1 MTSDKSE
8 KIITFR
14 NILNYSLS
22 FILAGIFLYIAF
34 HDVHFEDVLEIASN
48 ANPFWMLIFILL
60 FYLGHIIRAYR
71 WKFILHSVKPD
82 TKFSHL
88 FGSLMIGYGVN
99 CITPKLGEFTR
110 AVLFG
115 KWEGL
120 SRSSMFGTIILERII
135 DIIAL
140 AFSVLVAIV
149 ISTENVRESFPWLL
163 TTVYISGALIII
175 FILFL
180 YFILKFE
187 EKFSRWIIQLLNR
200 FSHSL
205 ADKVAYIFSM
215 LTQGFF
221 SLKGRKNYYITFM
234 LSALIIIVY
243 AFTSYIGLIMLNMQL
258 IQPVTF
264 KMGWV
269 LMSIS
274 SIGVIIP
281 TPGSTGSYHTL
292 AKSTLVL
299 LYGFG
304 ETVSA
309 AYAFLTH
316 IISYIL
322 FILTSVIIYFLFY
335 KKKNIVANTDI
346 SKSQVEEL

>member
-1 MTSDKSE
+1 MTSDKSK
-8 KIITFR
+8 KILSFR
-14 NILNYSLS
+14 SFLNYFLS
-22 FILAGIFLYIAF
+22 FLLAVIFLYIAF
-34 HDVHFEDVLEIASN
+34 HDVDFDEVLEIASN
-48 ANPFWMLIFILL
+48 ANLFWMIIFISL
-60 FYLGHIIRAYR
+60 FYLGHLLRAYR
-71 WKFILHSVKPD
+71 WKFILLSVKPD

-99 CITPKLGEFTR
+99 CITPKLGEVTR

-115 KWEGL
+115 RWEGL
-120 SRSSMFGTIILERII
+120 SRSSMFGTVILERII

-140 AFSVLVAIV
+140 AVSVLIAII
-149 ISTENVRESFPWLL
+149 ISTENIRESFPWLL
-163 TTVYISGALIII
+163 TTLYVSAVLIFI

-180 YFILKFE
+180 YFILRYE
-187 EKFSRWIIQLLNR
+187 EKFSKWIIKLLNR
-200 FSHSL
+200 FSHSI

-221 SLKGRKNYYITFM
+221 SLKGRKNYYITFL

-243 AFTSYIGLIMLNMQL
+243 ALTSYVGLLMLNMQH

-264 KMGWV
+264 TMGWV

-299 LYGFG
+299 LYGFS

-322 FILTSVIIYFLFY
+322 FILTSVVIYFLFY
-335 KKKNIVANTDI
+335 KKNHSLAEI
-346 SKSQVEEL
+346 SKSQIEEL

>member
-1 MTSDKSE
+1 V
-8 KIITFR
+8 
-14 NILNYSLS
+14 
-22 FILAGIFLYIAF
+22 IFLYIAF
-34 HDVHFEDVLEIASN
+34 HDVDFNEVLEIAGN
-48 ANPFWMLIFILL
+48 ANLFWMIIFISL
-60 FYLGHIIRAYR
+60 FYLGHLLRAYR
-71 WKFILHSVKPD
+71 WKFILLSVKPD

-99 CITPKLGEFTR
+99 CITPKLGEVTR

-115 KWEGL
+115 RWEGL
-120 SRSSMFGTIILERII
+120 SRSSMFGTVILERII

-140 AFSVLVAIV
+140 AVSVLIAII
-149 ISTENVRESFPWLL
+149 ISTENIRESFPWLL
-163 TTVYISGALIII
+163 TTLYVSAVLIFI

-180 YFILKFE
+180 YFILRYE
-187 EKFSRWIIQLLNR
+187 EKFSKWIIKLLNR
-200 FSHSL
+200 FSHSI

-221 SLKGRKNYYITFM
+221 SLKGRKNYYITFL

-243 AFTSYIGLIMLNMQL
+243 ALTSYVGLLMLNMQH

-264 KMGWV
+264 TMGWI

-281 TPGSTGSYHTL
+281 TPGSTGSYHAL

-299 LYGFG
+299 LYGFS

-322 FILTSVIIYFLFY
+322 FILTSVVIYFLFN
-335 KKKNIVANTDI
+335 KKNHSLAEI
-346 SKSQVEEL
+346 SKSQIEEL

>member
-1 MTSDKSE
+1 MTSGKPGNNLS
-8 KIITFR
+8 FR
-14 NILNYSLS
+14 SILNYFLS
-22 FILAGIFLYIAF
+22 FLLAAVFLYIAF
-34 HDVHFEDVLEIASN
+34 HDVNISDVLEIAAN
-48 ANPFWMLIFILL
+48 ANILWMIIFISL
-60 FYLGHIIRAYR
+60 FYLGHLIRAYR
-71 WKFILHSVKPD
+71 WKFILHSVKSD
-82 TKFSHL
+82 TKFAHL
-88 FGSLMIGYGVN
+88 FGSLMIGYGIN
-99 CITPKLGEFTR
+99 CITPKLGEVTR

-120 SRSSMFGTIILERII
+120 SRSSMFGTVILERII

-140 AFSVLVAIV
+140 AFSVLVAII
-149 ISTENVRESFPWLL
+149 ISTENIRDSFPWLL
-163 TTVYISGALIII
+163 TTVYISGALILL

-180 YFILKFE
+180 YLILKYE
-187 EKFSRWIIQLLNR
+187 EKFSHWIIKLLNR

-221 SLKGRKNYYITFM
+221 SLKGRKNYYITFT
-234 LSALIIIVY
+234 LTALIIIVY
-243 AFTSYIGLIMLNMQL
+243 ALTSYVGLLMLNMQH
-258 IQPVTF
+258 IQPVTL

-322 FILTSVIIYFLFY
+322 FILTSVIVYFIFY
-335 KKKNIVANTDI
+335 KKNTTI
-346 SKSQVEEL
+346 SEISGSQVKET

>member
-1 MTSDKSE
+1 MTSDKSK
-8 KIITFR
+8 KILSFR
-14 NILNYSLS
+14 SFLNYFLS
-22 FILAGIFLYIAF
+22 FLLAVIFLYIAF
-34 HDVHFEDVLEIASN
+34 HDVDFNEVLEIAGN
-48 ANPFWMLIFILL
+48 ANLFWMIIFISL
-60 FYLGHIIRAYR
+60 FYLGHLLRAYR
-71 WKFILHSVKPD
+71 WKFILLSVKPD

-99 CITPKLGEFTR
+99 CITPKLGEVTR

-115 KWEGL
+115 RWEGL
-120 SRSSMFGTIILERII
+120 SRSSMFGTVILERII

-140 AFSVLVAIV
+140 AVSVLIAII
-149 ISTENVRESFPWLL
+149 ISTENIRESFPWLL
-163 TTVYISGALIII
+163 TTLYVSAVLIFI

-180 YFILKFE
+180 YFILRYE
-187 EKFSRWIIQLLNR
+187 EKFSKWIIKLLNR
-200 FSHSL
+200 FSHSI

-221 SLKGRKNYYITFM
+221 SLKGRKNYYITFL

-243 AFTSYIGLIMLNMQL
+243 ALTSYVGLLMLNMQH

-264 KMGWV
+264 TMGWI

-281 TPGSTGSYHTL
+281 TPGSTGSYHAL

-299 LYGFG
+299 LYGFS

-322 FILTSVIIYFLFY
+322 FILTSVVIYFLFN
-335 KKKNIVANTDI
+335 KKNHSLAEI
-346 SKSQVEEL
+346 SKSQIEEL

>member
-1 MTSDKSE
+1 MTSDKPE
-8 KIITFR
+8 KILSPR
-14 NILNYSLS
+14 NIINYSLS
-22 FILAGIFLYIAF
+22 FLLAGVFLYIAF
-34 HDVHFEDVLEIASN
+34 HDVSFNEVLEITAE
-48 ANPFWMLIFILL
+48 ANIFWMTVFIVL
-60 FYLGHIIRAYR
+60 FYTGHILRAYR
-71 WKFILHSVKPD
+71 WKYILNSVKSD

-88 FGSLMIGYGVN
+88 FNSLMIGYGIN
-99 CITPKLGEFTR
+99 CITPKLGEVTR

-120 SRSSMFGTIILERII
+120 SRSSMFGTVILERII

-140 AFSVLVAIV
+140 AVSVLIAII
-149 ISTENVRESFPWLL
+149 ISTENIRGSFPWLM
-163 TTVYISGALIII
+163 TTLYITSALIVL

-180 YFILKFE
+180 YLIFKYE
-187 EKFSRWIIQLLNR
+187 KKFSEWIIKLLNR

-205 ADKVAYIFSM
+205 ADKVTYIFSM

-221 SLKGRKNYYITFM
+221 SLKGRKNYYITFL
-234 LSALIIIVY
+234 LSALIIVVY
-243 AFTSYIGLIMLNMQL
+243 AATSYIGLLMLNMQN
-258 IQPVTF
+258 IQTVTF
-264 KMGWV
+264 TMGWV

-304 ETVSA
+304 ETISA

-322 FILTSVIIYFLFY
+322 FILTALVIYFILG
-335 KKKNIVANTDI
+335 KKSIALNNIPKTSTED
-346 SKSQVEEL
+346 L

>member
-1 MTSDKSE
+1 MTSDKPE
-8 KIITFR
+8 KILSPR
-14 NILNYSLS
+14 NIINYSLS
-22 FILAGIFLYIAF
+22 FLLAGVFLYIAF
-34 HDVHFEDVLEIASN
+34 HDVSFNEVLEITAE
-48 ANPFWMLIFILL
+48 ANIFWMIVFIVL
-60 FYLGHIIRAYR
+60 FYTGHILRAYR
-71 WKFILHSVKPD
+71 WKYILNSVKSD

-88 FGSLMIGYGVN
+88 FNSLMIGYGIN
-99 CITPKLGEFTR
+99 CITPKLGEVTR

-120 SRSSMFGTIILERII
+120 SRSSMFGTVILERII

-140 AFSVLVAIV
+140 AVSVLIAII
-149 ISTENVRESFPWLL
+149 ISTENIRGSFPWLM
-163 TTVYISGALIII
+163 TTLYITSALIVL

-180 YFILKFE
+180 YLIFKYE
-187 EKFSRWIIQLLNR
+187 KKFSEWIIKLLNR

-205 ADKVAYIFSM
+205 ADKVTYIFSM

-221 SLKGRKNYYITFM
+221 SLKGRKNYYITFL
-234 LSALIIIVY
+234 LSALIIVVY
-243 AFTSYIGLIMLNMQL
+243 AATSYIGLLMLNMQN
-258 IQPVTF
+258 IQTVTLT
-264 KMGWV
+264 MGWV

-304 ETVSA
+304 ETISA

-322 FILTSVIIYFLFY
+322 FILTALVIYFVLG
-335 KKKNIVANTDI
+335 KKSIAFNNIPKTSTED
-346 SKSQVEEL
+346 L

>member
-1 MTSDKSE
+1 MTSDKPE
-8 KIITFR
+8 KILSLR
-14 NILNYSLS
+14 NIINYSLS
-22 FILAGIFLYIAF
+22 FLLAGVFLYIAF
-34 HDVHFEDVLEIASN
+34 HDVSFNEVLEITAE
-48 ANPFWMLIFILL
+48 ANIFWMIVFIVL
-60 FYLGHIIRAYR
+60 FYTGHILRAYR
-71 WKFILHSVKPD
+71 WKYILNSVKSD

-88 FGSLMIGYGVN
+88 FNSLMIGYGIN
-99 CITPKLGEFTR
+99 CITPKLGEVTR

-120 SRSSMFGTIILERII
+120 SRSSMFGTVILERII

-140 AFSVLVAIV
+140 AVSVLIAII
-149 ISTENVRESFPWLL
+149 ISTENIRGSFPWLM
-163 TTVYISGALIII
+163 TTLYITSALIVL

-180 YFILKFE
+180 YLIFKYE
-187 EKFSRWIIQLLNR
+187 KKFSEWIIKLLNR

-205 ADKVAYIFSM
+205 ADKVTYIFSM

-221 SLKGRKNYYITFM
+221 SLKGRKNYYITFL
-234 LSALIIIVY
+234 LSALIIVVY
-243 AFTSYIGLIMLNMQL
+243 AATSYIGLLMLNMQN
-258 IQPVTF
+258 IQTVTLT
-264 KMGWV
+264 MGWV

-304 ETVSA
+304 ETISA

-322 FILTSVIIYFLFY
+322 FILTALVIYFVLG
-335 KKKNIVANTDI
+335 KKSIAFNNIPKTSTED
-346 SKSQVEEL
+346 L

>member
-1 MTSDKSE
+1 MTSDKAD
-8 KIITFR
+8 KILSLR
-14 NILNYSLS
+14 NIINYSLS
-22 FILAGIFLYIAF
+22 FLLAGVFLYIAF
-34 HDVHFEDVLEIASN
+34 HDVSFSEVLEITAE
-48 ANPFWMLIFILL
+48 ANIFWMIVFIVL
-60 FYLGHIIRAYR
+60 FYAGHILRAYR
-71 WKFILHSVKPD
+71 WKYILNSVKSD

-88 FGSLMIGYGVN
+88 FNSLMIGYGIN
-99 CITPKLGEFTR
+99 CITPKLGEVTR

-120 SRSSMFGTIILERII
+120 SRSSMFGTVILERII

-140 AFSVLVAIV
+140 AVSVLIAII
-149 ISTENVRESFPWLL
+149 ISTENIRGSFPWLM
-163 TTVYISGALIII
+163 TTLYITSALIVL

-180 YFILKFE
+180 YLILKYE
-187 EKFSRWIIQLLNR
+187 KKFSEWIIKLLNR

-221 SLKGRKNYYITFM
+221 SLKGRKNYYITFL

-243 AFTSYIGLIMLNMQL
+243 AATSYIGLLMLNMQN
-258 IQPVTF
+258 IQTVTF
-264 KMGWV
+264 TMGWV

-304 ETVSA
+304 ETISA

-322 FILTSVIIYFLFY
+322 FILTALVIYFVLG
-335 KKKNIVANTDI
+335 KKSIALNNIPKTSTED
-346 SKSQVEEL
+346 L

>member
-8 KIITFR
+8 KILSFR
-14 NILNYSLS
+14 SILNYFLS
-22 FILAGIFLYIAF
+22 FSLAGVFLYIAF
-34 HDVHFEDVLEIASN
+34 NDVNFNEVLDITTN
-48 ANPFWMLIFILL
+48 ANLFWMFIFILL

-71 WKFILHSVKPD
+71 WKYILHSVKPD

-88 FGSLMIGYGVN
+88 FSSLMIGYGVN
-99 CITPKLGEFTR
+99 CITPKLGEVTR

-120 SRSSMFGTIILERII
+120 SRSSMFGTVILERII

-140 AFSVLVAIV
+140 AVSVLIAIV
-149 ISTENVRESFPWLL
+149 ISTENIRESFPWLL
-163 TTVYISGALIII
+163 TTVYISATLIVL

-180 YFILKFE
+180 YLILKFE
-187 EKFSRWIIQLLNR
+187 QKFSEWIIKLLNR

-221 SLKGRKNYYITFM
+221 SLKGRKNYYITFA
-234 LSALIIIVY
+234 LSALIILVY
-243 AFTSYIGLIMLNMQL
+243 AITSYIGLLMLNMQT
-258 IQPVTF
+258 IQPVTL

-299 LYGFG
+299 LYGFS

-322 FILTSVIIYFLFY
+322 FILTAVVIYFLFY
-335 KKKNIVANTDI
+335 RSNNSLKEI
-346 SKSQVEEL
+346 SKTQIEES

>member
-1 MTSDKSE
+1 LTSDKSK
-8 KIITFR
+8 KILSFR
-14 NILNYSLS
+14 SFLNYFLS
-22 FILAGIFLYIAF
+22 FLLAVIFLYIAF
-34 HDVHFEDVLEIASN
+34 HDVDFNEVLEIAGN
-48 ANPFWMLIFILL
+48 ANLFWMIIFISL
-60 FYLGHIIRAYR
+60 FYLGHLLRAYR
-71 WKFILHSVKPD
+71 WKFILLSVKPD

-99 CITPKLGEFTR
+99 CITPKLGEVTR

-115 KWEGL
+115 RWEGL
-120 SRSSMFGTIILERII
+120 SRSSMFGTVILERII

-140 AFSVLVAIV
+140 AVSVLIAII
-149 ISTENVRESFPWLL
+149 ISTENIRESFPWLL
-163 TTVYISGALIII
+163 TTLYVSAVLIFI

-180 YFILKFE
+180 YFILRYE
-187 EKFSRWIIQLLNR
+187 EKFSKWIIKLLNR
-200 FSHSL
+200 FSHSI

-221 SLKGRKNYYITFM
+221 SLKGRKNYYITFL

-243 AFTSYIGLIMLNMQL
+243 ALTSYVGLLMLNMQH

-264 KMGWV
+264 TMGWI

-281 TPGSTGSYHTL
+281 TPGSTGSYHAL

-299 LYGFG
+299 LYGFS

-322 FILTSVIIYFLFY
+322 FILTSVVIYFLFN
-335 KKKNIVANTDI
+335 KKNHSLAEI
-346 SKSQVEEL
+346 SKSQIEEL

>member
-1 MTSDKSE
+1 M
-8 KIITFR
+8 IV
-14 NILNYSLS
+14 
-22 FILAGIFLYIAF
+22 FI
-34 HDVHFEDVLEIASN
+34 V
-48 ANPFWMLIFILL
+48 L
-60 FYLGHIIRAYR
+60 FYAGHIIRAYR
-71 WKFILHSVKPD
+71 WKYILNSVKSD

-88 FGSLMIGYGVN
+88 FNSLMIGYGIN
-99 CITPKLGEFTR
+99 CITPKLGEVTR

-120 SRSSMFGTIILERII
+120 SRSSMFGTVILERII

-140 AFSVLVAIV
+140 AVSVLIAII
-149 ISTENVRESFPWLL
+149 ISTENIRGSFPWLM
-163 TTVYISGALIII
+163 TTLYITSALIVL

-180 YFILKFE
+180 YLILKY
-187 EKFSRWIIQLLNR
+187 EKQFSEWIIKLLNR

-221 SLKGRKNYYITFM
+221 SLKGRKNYYITFL

-243 AFTSYIGLIMLNMQL
+243 AATSYIGLLMLNMQN

-264 KMGWV
+264 TMGWV

-304 ETVSA
+304 ETISA

-322 FILTSVIIYFLFY
+322 FILTALVIYFVLG
-335 KKKNIVANTDI
+335 KKSIVLNNIPKTSTED
-346 SKSQVEEL
+346 L

>member
-1 MTSDKSE
+1 MTSDKSK
-8 KIITFR
+8 KILSFR
-14 NILNYSLS
+14 SFLNYFLS
-22 FILAGIFLYIAF
+22 FLLAVIFLYIAF
-34 HDVHFEDVLEIASN
+34 HDVDFDEVLEIASN
-48 ANPFWMLIFILL
+48 ANLFWMIIFISL
-60 FYLGHIIRAYR
+60 FYLGHFLRAYR
-71 WKFILHSVKPD
+71 WKFILLSVKPD

-99 CITPKLGEFTR
+99 CITPKLGEVTR

-115 KWEGL
+115 RWEGL
-120 SRSSMFGTIILERII
+120 SRSSMFGTVILERII

-140 AFSVLVAIV
+140 AVSVLIAII
-149 ISTENVRESFPWLL
+149 ISTENIRESFPWLL
-163 TTVYISGALIII
+163 TTLYVSAVLIFI

-180 YFILKFE
+180 YFILRYE
-187 EKFSRWIIQLLNR
+187 EKFSKWIIKLLNR
-200 FSHSL
+200 FSHSI

-221 SLKGRKNYYITFM
+221 SLKGRKNYYITFL

-243 AFTSYIGLIMLNMQL
+243 AITSYVGLLMLNMQH

-264 KMGWV
+264 TMGWV

-299 LYGFG
+299 LYGFS
-304 ETVSA
+304 ETVGA

-322 FILTSVIIYFLFY
+322 FILTSVVIYFLFY
-335 KKKNIVANTDI
+335 KKNHSLAEI
-346 SKSQVEEL
+346 SKSQIEEL

>member
-1 MTSDKSE
+1 MTSDKSG
-8 KIITFR
+8 KILSFR
-14 NILNYSLS
+14 SILNYFLS
-22 FILAGIFLYIAF
+22 FLLAAVFLYIAF
-34 HDVHFEDVLEIASN
+34 NDVNFSDVLEITAN
-48 ANPFWMLIFILL
+48 ANLFWMMIFILL

-71 WKFILHSVKPD
+71 WKIILHSVKPD
-82 TKFSHL
+82 TKYAHL

-99 CITPKLGEFTR
+99 CVTPKLGELTR

-115 KWEGL
+115 RWEGL
-120 SRSSMFGTIILERII
+120 SRSSMFGTVILERII

-140 AFSVLVAIV
+140 AVSVLVAI
-149 ISTENVRESFPWLL
+149 IFSTENIRDSFPWLL
-163 TTVYISGALIII
+163 TTVYISGVLIIV
-175 FILFL
+175 FILLL
-180 YFILKFE
+180 YLILKFE
-187 EKFSRWIIQLLNR
+187 ERFSRWIIKILNR

-243 AFTSYIGLIMLNMQL
+243 ALTSYVGLLMLNMQH
-258 IQPVTF
+258 IQPVTL

-322 FILTSVIIYFLFY
+322 FILTAVIIYFLFY
-335 KKKNIVANTDI
+335 KKNLAVKEI
-346 SKSQVEEL
+346 SKSQV

>member
-1 MTSDKSE
+1 MTSDKSG
-8 KIITFR
+8 KILSFR
-14 NILNYSLS
+14 SILNYFLS
-22 FILAGIFLYIAF
+22 FLLAAVFLYIAF
-34 HDVHFEDVLEIASN
+34 NDVNFSDVLEITAN
-48 ANPFWMLIFILL
+48 ANLFWMMIFILL

-99 CITPKLGEFTR
+99 CITPKLGELTR

-120 SRSSMFGTIILERII
+120 SRSSMFGTVLLERII

-140 AFSVLVAIV
+140 AFSVLVAI
-149 ISTENVRESFPWLL
+149 IFSTENIRESFPWLL
-163 TTVYISGALIII
+163 TTVYIAGTLIIL

-187 EKFSRWIIQLLNR
+187 EGFSRWIIKILNR

-234 LSALIIIVY
+234 LSALIILVY
-243 AFTSYIGLIMLNMQL
+243 ALNSYVGLLMLNMQH
-258 IQPVTF
+258 IQPVTL

-322 FILTSVIIYFLFY
+322 FILTAVIIYFLFY
-335 KKKNIVANTDI
+335 KKNLAVTEI
-346 SKSQVEEL
+346 SQSQV

>member
-1 MTSDKSE
+1 MTSDKSG
-8 KIITFR
+8 KILSFR
-14 NILNYSLS
+14 SILNYFLS
-22 FILAGIFLYIAF
+22 FLLAAVFLYIAF
-34 HDVHFEDVLEIASN
+34 NDVNFSDVLEITAN
-48 ANPFWMLIFILL
+48 ANLFWMMIFILL

-71 WKFILHSVKPD
+71 WKIILHSVKPD

-99 CITPKLGEFTR
+99 CITPKLGELTR

-115 KWEGL
+115 RWEGL
-120 SRSSMFGTIILERII
+120 SRSSMFGTVLLERII

-140 AFSVLVAIV
+140 AVSVFVAIV
-149 ISTENVRESFPWLL
+149 ISTENIRDSFPWLL
-163 TTVYISGALIII
+163 KTVYIAGALIIL

-180 YFILKFE
+180 YFILKYE
-187 EKFSRWIIQLLNR
+187 EKFSQWIIKLLNR

-243 AFTSYIGLIMLNMQL
+243 ALTSYVGLLMLNMQH
-258 IQPVTF
+258 IQPVTL

-322 FILTSVIIYFLFY
+322 FILTAVIIYFLFY
-335 KKKNIVANTDI
+335 KKNLAVKEI
-346 SKSQVEEL
+346 SKSKV

>member
-8 KIITFR
+8 KI
-14 NILNYSLS
+14 LS
-22 FILAGIFLYIAF
+22 FKSIVNYFLSFLLAGVFLYIAF
-34 HDVHFEDVLEIASN
+34 HDVSFSEVLKITGE
-48 ANPFWMLIFILL
+48 ANIFWMVIFIIL
-60 FYLGHIIRAYR
+60 FYLGHILRAYR
-71 WKFILHSVKPD
+71 WKYILNSVKPD

-99 CITPKLGEFTR
+99 CITPKLGELTR

-120 SRSSMFGTIILERII
+120 SRSSMFGTVILERII

-140 AFSVLVAIV
+140 AFSVLIALV
-149 ISTENVRESFPWLL
+149 ISTENIRGSFPWLM
-163 TTVYISGALIII
+163 TTLYITSALIVL

-180 YFILKFE
+180 YLILKYE
-187 EKFSRWIIQLLNR
+187 EKFSKWVVTILNR

-205 ADKVAYIFSM
+205 ADKIAYIFSM

-221 SLKGRKNYYITFM
+221 SLKGRKNYYITLL

-243 AFTSYIGLIMLNMQL
+243 AANSYVGLLMLNMQN

-264 KMGWV
+264 TMGWV

-299 LYGFG
+299 LYGFR
-304 ETVSA
+304 ETIGA

-322 FILTSVIIYFLFY
+322 FIFSALVIYFVFY
-335 KKKNIVANTDI
+335 KKSVEITEL
-346 SKSQVEEL
+346 SKSPTEEL

>member
-1 MTSDKSE
+1 MTSDKPE
-8 KIITFR
+8 KILSLR
-14 NILNYSLS
+14 NIINYSLS
-22 FILAGIFLYIAF
+22 FLLAGIFLYIAF
-34 HDVHFEDVLEIASN
+34 HDVSFSEVLEITAE
-48 ANPFWMLIFILL
+48 ANIFWMIVFIVL
-60 FYLGHIIRAYR
+60 FYAGHIIRAYR
-71 WKFILHSVKPD
+71 WKYILNSVKSD

-88 FGSLMIGYGVN
+88 FNSLMIGYGIN
-99 CITPKLGEFTR
+99 CITPKLGEVTR

-120 SRSSMFGTIILERII
+120 SRSSMFGTVILERII

-140 AFSVLVAIV
+140 AVSVLIAII
-149 ISTENVRESFPWLL
+149 ISTENIRGSFPWLM
-163 TTVYISGALIII
+163 TTLYITSALIVL

-180 YFILKFE
+180 YLILKY
-187 EKFSRWIIQLLNR
+187 EKQFSEWIIKLLNR

-221 SLKGRKNYYITFM
+221 SLKGRKNYYITFL

-243 AFTSYIGLIMLNMQL
+243 AATSYIGLLMLNMQN

-264 KMGWV
+264 TMGWV

-304 ETVSA
+304 ETISA

-322 FILTSVIIYFLFY
+322 FILTALVIYFVLG
-335 KKKNIVANTDI
+335 KKSIVLNNIPKTSTED
-346 SKSQVEEL
+346 L

>member
-1 MTSDKSE
+1 MTSDKPE
-8 KIITFR
+8 KILSLR
-14 NILNYSLS
+14 NIINYSLS
-22 FILAGIFLYIAF
+22 FLLAGIFLYIAF
-34 HDVHFEDVLEIASN
+34 HDVSFSEVLEITAE
-48 ANPFWMLIFILL
+48 ANIFWMIVFIVL
-60 FYLGHIIRAYR
+60 FYAGHIIRAYR
-71 WKFILHSVKPD
+71 WKYILNSVKSD

-88 FGSLMIGYGVN
+88 FNSLMIGYGIN
-99 CITPKLGEFTR
+99 CITPKLGEVTR

-120 SRSSMFGTIILERII
+120 SRSSMFGTVILERII

-140 AFSVLVAIV
+140 AVSVLIAII
-149 ISTENVRESFPWLL
+149 ISTENIRGSFPWLM
-163 TTVYISGALIII
+163 TTLYITSALIVL

-180 YFILKFE
+180 YLILKY
-187 EKFSRWIIQLLNR
+187 EKQFSEWIIKLLNR

-221 SLKGRKNYYITFM
+221 SLKGRKNYYITFL

-243 AFTSYIGLIMLNMQL
+243 AATSYIGLLMLNMQN

-264 KMGWV
+264 TMGWV

-304 ETVSA
+304 ETISA

-322 FILTSVIIYFLFY
+322 FILTALVIYFILG
-335 KKKNIVANTDI
+335 KKSIVLNNIPKTSTED
-346 SKSQVEEL
+346 L

>member
-1 MTSDKSE
+1 MTSDKSK
-8 KIITFR
+8 KILSFR
-14 NILNYSLS
+14 SFLNYFLS
-22 FILAGIFLYIAF
+22 FLLAVIFLYIAF
-34 HDVHFEDVLEIASN
+34 HDVDFDEVLEIASN
-48 ANPFWMLIFILL
+48 ANLFWMIIFISL
-60 FYLGHIIRAYR
+60 FYLGHLLRAYR
-71 WKFILHSVKPD
+71 WKFILLSVKPD

-99 CITPKLGEFTR
+99 CITPKLGEVTR

-115 KWEGL
+115 RWEGL
-120 SRSSMFGTIILERII
+120 SRSSMFGTVILERII

-140 AFSVLVAIV
+140 ASSVLIAII
-149 ISTENVRESFPWLL
+149 ISTENIRESFPWLL
-163 TTVYISGALIII
+163 TTLYVSAVLIFI

-180 YFILKFE
+180 YFILRYE
-187 EKFSRWIIQLLNR
+187 EKFSKWIIKLLNR
-200 FSHSL
+200 FSHSM

-221 SLKGRKNYYITFM
+221 SLKGRKNYYITFL

-243 AFTSYIGLIMLNMQL
+243 ALTSYVGLLMLNMQH

-264 KMGWV
+264 TMGWV

-299 LYGFG
+299 LYGFS

-322 FILTSVIIYFLFY
+322 FILTSVVIYFLFY
-335 KKKNIVANTDI
+335 KKNHSLAEI
-346 SKSQVEEL
+346 SKSQIEEL

>member
-1 MTSDKSE
+1 MS
-8 KIITFR
+8 FR
-14 NILNYSLS
+14 SFLNYLLS
-22 FILAGIFLYIAF
+22 FLLAVIFLYIAF
-34 HDVHFEDVLEIASN
+34 HDVDFDEVLEIASN
-48 ANPFWMLIFILL
+48 ANLFWMIIFISL
-60 FYLGHIIRAYR
+60 FYLGHLLRAYR
-71 WKFILHSVKPD
+71 WKFILLSVKPD

-99 CITPKLGEFTR
+99 CITPKLGEVTR

-115 KWEGL
+115 RWEGL
-120 SRSSMFGTIILERII
+120 SRSSMFGTVILERII

-140 AFSVLVAIV
+140 AVSVLIAII
-149 ISTENVRESFPWLL
+149 ISTENIRESFPWLL
-163 TTVYISGALIII
+163 TTLYVSAVLIFI

-180 YFILKFE
+180 YFILRYE
-187 EKFSRWIIQLLNR
+187 EKFSKWIIKILNR

-221 SLKGRKNYYITFM
+221 SLKGRKNYYITFL

-243 AFTSYIGLIMLNMQL
+243 ALTSYVGLLMLNMQH

-264 KMGWV
+264 TMGWV

-299 LYGFG
+299 LYGFS

-322 FILTSVIIYFLFY
+322 FILTSVVIYFLFY
-335 KKKNIVANTDI
+335 KKNHSLAEI
-346 SKSQVEEL
+346 SKNQIEEL

>member
-8 KIITFR
+8 KILSFR
-14 NILNYSLS
+14 SFLNYFLS
-22 FILAGIFLYIAF
+22 FLLAGIFLYIAF
-34 HDVHFEDVLEIASN
+34 HDVNFGEVLEIASN
-48 ANPFWMLIFILL
+48 ANLFWMMIFISL

-71 WKFILHSVKPD
+71 WKFILQSVKTD

-88 FGSLMIGYGVN
+88 FGSLMMGYGVN
-99 CITPKLGEFTR
+99 CITPKLGEVTR

-115 KWEGL
+115 RWEGL
-120 SRSSMFGTIILERII
+120 SRSSMFGTVILERII

-140 AFSVLVAIV
+140 AVSVLIAIL
-149 ISTENVRESFPWLL
+149 ISAENIRDSFPWLL
-163 TTVYISGALIII
+163 TTLYVAAILIFI

-180 YFILKFE
+180 YFILRFE
-187 EKFSRWIIQLLNR
+187 EKFSKWIVILLSR
-200 FSHSL
+200 FSQTIAEKL
-205 ADKVAYIFSM
+205 AYIFSM

-221 SLKGRKNYYITFM
+221 SLKGRKNYYITFL

-243 AFTSYIGLIMLNMQL
+243 ALTSYIGLLMLNMQN

-264 KMGWV
+264 TMGWV

-299 LYGFG
+299 LYGFS

-322 FILTSVIIYFLFY
+322 FILTSVVIYFLFF
-335 KKKNIVANTDI
+335 KNNGSLKEI
-346 SKSQVEEL
+346 SKTHIEEL

>member
-1 MTSDKSE
+1 MTSDKPE
-8 KIITFR
+8 KILSPR
-14 NILNYSLS
+14 NIINYSLS
-22 FILAGIFLYIAF
+22 FLLAGVFLYIAF
-34 HDVHFEDVLEIASN
+34 HDVSFNEVLEITAE
-48 ANPFWMLIFILL
+48 ANIFWMIVFIVL
-60 FYLGHIIRAYR
+60 FYTGHILRAYR
-71 WKFILHSVKPD
+71 WKYILNSVKSD

-88 FGSLMIGYGVN
+88 FNSLMIGYGIN
-99 CITPKLGEFTR
+99 CITPKLGEVTR

-120 SRSSMFGTIILERII
+120 SRSSMFGTVILERII

-140 AFSVLVAIV
+140 AVSVLIAII
-149 ISTENVRESFPWLL
+149 ISTENIRGSFPWLM
-163 TTVYISGALIII
+163 TTLYITSALIVL

-180 YFILKFE
+180 YLILKYE
-187 EKFSRWIIQLLNR
+187 KKFSEWIIKLLNR

-205 ADKVAYIFSM
+205 ADKVTYIFSM

-221 SLKGRKNYYITFM
+221 SLKGRKNYYITFL
-234 LSALIIIVY
+234 LSALIIVVY
-243 AFTSYIGLIMLNMQL
+243 AATSYIGLLMLNMQN
-258 IQPVTF
+258 IQTVTF
-264 KMGWV
+264 TMGWV

-304 ETVSA
+304 ETISA

-322 FILTSVIIYFLFY
+322 FILTALVIYFVLG
-335 KKKNIVANTDI
+335 KKSIALNNIPKTSTED
-346 SKSQVEEL
+346 L

>member
-1 MTSDKSE
+1 MTSDKAD
-8 KIITFR
+8 KILSFR
-14 NILNYSLS
+14 NIINYSLS
-22 FILAGIFLYIAF
+22 FLLAGIFLYVAF
-34 HDVHFEDVLEIASN
+34 HDVSFSEVLEITAE
-48 ANPFWMLIFILL
+48 ADLFWMIVFIIL
-60 FYLGHIIRAYR
+60 FYAAHILRALR
-71 WKFILHSVKPD
+71 WKYILNSVKSD
-82 TKFSHL
+82 TKFAHL
-88 FGSLMIGYGVN
+88 FNSLMIGYGVN
-99 CITPKLGEFTR
+99 CITPKLGEVTR

-120 SRSSMFGTIILERII
+120 SRSSMFGTVILERII

-140 AFSVLVAIV
+140 AVSVLIAII
-149 ISTENVRESFPWLL
+149 ISTENIRGSFPWLM
-163 TTVYISGALIII
+163 TTLYITSALIVL

-180 YFILKFE
+180 YLILKYE
-187 EKFSRWIIQLLNR
+187 KKFSEWIVKLLNR

-221 SLKGRKNYYITFM
+221 SLKGRKNYYITLL

-243 AFTSYIGLIMLNMQL
+243 AATSYIGLLMLNMQN

-264 KMGWV
+264 TMGWV

-304 ETVSA
+304 ETISA

-322 FILTSVIIYFLFY
+322 FILTALVIYFVLG
-335 KKKNIVANTDI
+335 KKSIALNNVPKTSTED
-346 SKSQVEEL
+346 L

>member
-1 MTSDKSE
+1 
-8 KIITFR
+8 
-14 NILNYSLS
+14 
-22 FILAGIFLYIAF
+22 
-34 HDVHFEDVLEIASN
+34 
-48 ANPFWMLIFILL
+48 
-60 FYLGHIIRAYR
+60 
-71 WKFILHSVKPD
+71 
-82 TKFSHL
+82 
-88 FGSLMIGYGVN
+88 VN
-99 CITPKLGEFTR
+99 CVTPKLGELTR

-115 KWEGL
+115 RWEGL
-120 SRSSMFGTIILERII
+120 SRSSMFGTVILERII

-140 AFSVLVAIV
+140 AVSVLVAI
-149 ISTENVRESFPWLL
+149 IFSTENIRDSFPWLL
-163 TTVYISGALIII
+163 TTVYISGALIIL
-175 FILFL
+175 FILLL
-180 YFILKFE
+180 YLILKFE
-187 EKFSRWIIQLLNR
+187 ERFSRWIIKILNR

-243 AFTSYIGLIMLNMQL
+243 ALTSYVGLLMLNMQH
-258 IQPVTF
+258 IQPVTL

-322 FILTSVIIYFLFY
+322 FILTAVIIYFLFY
-335 KKKNIVANTDI
+335 KKNLPVTEI
-346 SKSQVEEL
+346 SQSQV

>member
-1 MTSDKSE
+1 MTSDKAE
-8 KIITFR
+8 KILSFR
-14 NILNYSLS
+14 NIINYSLS
-22 FILAGIFLYIAF
+22 FLLAGIFLYIAF
-34 HDVHFEDVLEIASN
+34 HDVSFSEVLEITAE
-48 ANPFWMLIFILL
+48 ANIFWMIVFIVL
-60 FYLGHIIRAYR
+60 FYAGHIIRAYR
-71 WKFILHSVKPD
+71 WKYILNSVKSD

-88 FGSLMIGYGVN
+88 FNSLMIGYGIN
-99 CITPKLGEFTR
+99 CITPKLGEVTR

-120 SRSSMFGTIILERII
+120 SRSSMFGTVILERII

-140 AFSVLVAIV
+140 AVSVLIAII
-149 ISTENVRESFPWLL
+149 ISTENIRGSFPWLM
-163 TTVYISGALIII
+163 TTLYITSALIVL

-180 YFILKFE
+180 YLILKYE
-187 EKFSRWIIQLLNR
+187 KKFSEWIIKLLNR

-221 SLKGRKNYYITFM
+221 SLKGRKNYYITFL

-243 AFTSYIGLIMLNMQL
+243 AATSYIGLLMLNMQN

-264 KMGWV
+264 TMGWV

-304 ETVSA
+304 ETISA

-322 FILTSVIIYFLFY
+322 FILTALVIYFVIG
-335 KKKNIVANTDI
+335 KKSIALNNIPKTSTED
-346 SKSQVEEL
+346 L

>member
-1 MTSDKSE
+1 MTSDKAD
-8 KIITFR
+8 KILSLR
-14 NILNYSLS
+14 NIINYSLS
-22 FILAGIFLYIAF
+22 FLLAGVFLYIAF
-34 HDVHFEDVLEIASN
+34 HDVSFSEVLELTAE
-48 ANPFWMLIFILL
+48 ADLFWMIVFIIL
-60 FYLGHIIRAYR
+60 FYAGHILRALR
-71 WKFILHSVKPD
+71 WKYILNSVKSD

-88 FGSLMIGYGVN
+88 FNSLMIGYGIN
-99 CITPKLGEFTR
+99 CITPKLGEVTR

-120 SRSSMFGTIILERII
+120 SRSSMFGTVILERII

-140 AFSVLVAIV
+140 AFSVLIAI
-149 ISTENVRESFPWLL
+149 ISSTENIRGSFPWLM
-163 TTVYISGALIII
+163 TTLYITSALIVL

-180 YFILKFE
+180 YLILKYE
-187 EKFSRWIIQLLNR
+187 KKFSEWIIKLLNR

-221 SLKGRKNYYITFM
+221 SLKGRKNYYITFL

-243 AFTSYIGLIMLNMQL
+243 AATSYIGLLMLNMQN

-264 KMGWV
+264 TMGWV

-304 ETVSA
+304 ETISA

-322 FILTSVIIYFLFY
+322 FILTALVIYFVLG
-335 KKKNIVANTDI
+335 KKSIALNNTPKTSTED
-346 SKSQVEEL
+346 L